1 MNYPWSLFTA
11 VYPVWYGL
19 LLIWGLH
26 GTLQIPIPL
35 QQTNLRP
42 IFDLTK
48 KKSPAVH
55 NFARALTRG
64 DVQLHPS
71 LQKILAKG
79 GGRVGPRGRPLHL
92 GQEASTPGRVG
103 PYPWEGKPLPLGE

>member
-42 IFDLTK
+42 IFDLTRK
-48 KKSPAVH
+48 NLLQRTTLRVLSQGEMSNSTLLSKKSLPK
-55 NFARALTRG
+55 G
-64 DVQLHPS
+64 EGG
-71 LQKILAKG
+71 LAPEVDPYTWD
-79 GGRVGPRGRPLHL
+79 RRPRPL
-92 GQEASTPGRVG
+92 GG
-103 PYPWEGKPLPLGE
+103 